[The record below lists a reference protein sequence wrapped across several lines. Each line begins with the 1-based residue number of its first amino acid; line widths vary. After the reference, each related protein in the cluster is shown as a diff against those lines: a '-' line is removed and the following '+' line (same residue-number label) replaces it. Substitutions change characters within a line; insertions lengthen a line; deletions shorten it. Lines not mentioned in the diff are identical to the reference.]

1 MIVKITESYI
11 EKNLQCPVG
20 KNRVEV
26 VDSARSGLY
35 IEVRSTSQFQGQ
47 FHGTYYLRYKD
58 STGKTCHQRI
68 GSTLDTPLALAR
80 KKAKD
85 LKAEIQLG
93 ADPRGAEKA
102 RQAVQT
108 FTEYFENRLLPYLK
122 QRKRSWQKDE
132 GMFNLRLKKEFG
144 HLRLNQI
151 TRQHVQAFHSNLKAS
166 GLAGATCDHHVK
178 LMRYALNVAVEWEML
193 DQNPIARVHLFN
205 EDNKVEHYLD
215 DAELKRLMG
224 VLRTDPRR
232 GACLVA
238 QYLLSTGARLNEAL
252 QATWDQIDRKNRV
265 WRIPAS
271 NSKSKRI
278 RSVPLNDSAIDIL
291 NQLDTEG
298 EFEHIFINR
307 KTGKRYVNIHK
318 SWEQIRAKAG
328 LPNLRIHDL
337 RHQYASFLVNSGRTL
352 YEVQQILGH
361 SDSKVTQRYAHL
373 STKTLQAAAHSASI
387 MINEAIHGSVKVVA
401 VPALVQMELAA

>member
-20 KNRVEV
+20 KNRVEI
-26 VDSARSGLY
+26 VDSTRSGLY
-35 IEVRSTSQFQGQ
+35 IEVRATSQGQ
-47 FHGTYYLRYKD
+47 GTYYLRYKD
-58 STGKTCHQRI
+58 ATGKTCHQKLGRTTDT
-68 GSTLDTPLALAR
+68 TLAEAR
-80 KKAKD
+80 QKAKT

-108 FTEYFENRLLPYLK
+108 FAEYFENRLLPYLK

-151 TRQHVQAFHSNLKAS
+151 TRQHVQAFHSSLKAG
-166 GLAGATCDHHVK
+166 GLAGATADHYLK
-178 LMRYALNVAVEWEML
+178 LTRRALNVAVEWEIL
-193 DQNPIARVHLFN
+193 EQNPIARVHLFN

-307 KTGKRYVNIHK
+307 KTGKPYVNVHK
-318 SWEQIRAKAG
+318 SWEQIREKAG
-328 LPNLRIHDL
+328 LPKLRIHDL
-337 RHQYASFLVNSGRTL
+337 RHQYASFLVNSGRSL
-352 YEVQQILGH
+352 FEVQQILGH
-361 SDSKVTQRYAHL
+361 SDSKVTARYSHL
-373 STKTLQAAAHSASI
+373 SLASLQSAAQSASI
-387 MINEAIHGSVKVVA
+387 LINAAINGSVKVVA

>member
-1 MIVKITESYI
+1 MIVKLTESYI
-11 EKNLQCPVG
+11 ANSLQCPVG
-20 KNRVEV
+20 KNRVEI
-26 VDSARSGLY
+26 VDSTRSGLY
-35 IEVRSTSQFQGQ
+35 IEVRATSQGQ
-47 FHGTYYLRYKD
+47 GTYYLRYKD
-58 STGKTCHQRI
+58 ATGKTCHQKLGRTTDT
-68 GSTLDTPLALAR
+68 TLAEAR
-80 KKAKD
+80 QKSKL
-85 LKAEIQLG
+85 LKAEINLG

-102 RQAVQT
+102 RLAVQT
-108 FTEYFENRLLPYLK
+108 FTEYFEGRLLGYLQ
-122 QRKRSWQKDE
+122 QRKRSWAKDH
-132 GMFNLRLKKEFG
+132 GMFQLRLKKEFG

-151 TRQHVQAFHSNLKAS
+151 TRQHVQAFHSSLKAG

-178 LMRYALNVAVEWEML
+178 LMRYALNVAVEWGML
-193 DQNPIARVHLFN
+193 EQNPIARVHLFN

-298 EFEHIFINR
+298 EFEHIFINI
-307 KTGKRYVNIHK
+307 KTGKRYINVHK
-318 SWEQIRAKAG
+318 SWEQIREKAG

-337 RHQYASFLVNSGRTL
+337 RHQYASFLVNSWRTL

-373 STKTLQAAAHSASI
+373 STKTLQEAANSASVI
-387 MINEAIHGSVKVVA
+387 INEAIRGSVKAVA
-401 VPALVQMELAA
+401 VPALAQIKMAA

>member
-1 MIVKITESYI
+1 MIIKLTESYVAHS
-11 EKNLQCPVG
+11 LQCPVG
-20 KNRVEV
+20 KSRVEI

-35 IEVRSTSQFQGQ
+35 IEVRSTSQGQ
-47 FHGTYYLRYKD
+47 GTYYLRYKD
-58 STGKTCHQRI
+58 GTGKTCHQKI
-68 GSTLDTPLALAR
+68 GRTTDTTLAEAR
-80 KKAKD
+80 QKSKL
-85 LKAEIQLG
+85 LKAEINLG

-108 FTEYFENRLLPYLK
+108 FTAYFEDRLLPYLK

-151 TRQHVQAFHSNLKAS
+151 TRQHVQSFHSNLKAS

-178 LMRYALNVAVEWEML
+178 LMRYALNVAVEWGML
-193 DQNPIARVHLFN
+193 EQNPIARVHLFN

-232 GACLVA
+232 SVCLVA

-298 EFEHIFINR
+298 EFEHLFINR
-307 KTGKRYVNIHK
+307 KTGTPYVNVHK
-318 SWEQIRAKAG
+318 SWEQIRIRAG
-328 LPNLRIHDL
+328 LNTLRIHDL

-373 STKTLQAAAHSASI
+373 STKTLQAAAHSASVI
-387 MINEAIHGSVKVVA
+387 INVAIHGSMKAVA
-401 VPALVQMELAA
+401 VPALAQIKMAA